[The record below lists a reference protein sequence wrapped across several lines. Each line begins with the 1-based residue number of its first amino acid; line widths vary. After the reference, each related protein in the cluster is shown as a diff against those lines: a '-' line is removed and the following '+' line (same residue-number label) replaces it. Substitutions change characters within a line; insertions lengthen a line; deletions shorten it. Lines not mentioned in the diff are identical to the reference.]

1 MTENKVDLRYYR
13 NVASRMTELDMLPKP
28 RKRLSTGDG
37 EFLPL
42 ILVECER

>member
-28 RKRLSTGDG
+28 RKRLLTGDG
-37 EFLPL
+37 EYLS
-42 ILVECER
+42 IIEVETDV